1 MLKTNTNVKASYLK
15 LKPTE
20 YQQNL
25 LGVLS
30 ELKDD
35 SLTKNDIIDRL
46 GEYLPPKDKFRLRLS
61 NKEYLDKQPKK
72 YLLRVLRNCIKRKIK
87 GISLRREK
95 TVKKPD
101 FKDYFSVCPE
111 YRHEDFSN
119 DHYLRRDYATLPIK
133 RVRGWIDPEWVSY
146 SLNDKEGGVEYLTR
160 LSVKERR
167 NLNIAFNNIKDLL
180 HYIFM
185 SCSSVQVIRVDFH
198 PKELFRQDIN
208 RLNRDFSK
216 LLLWLHNHDKGFIG
230 YYATRELGS
239 EEEGIHL
246 HCYMFFN
253 GKVVK
258 NDVLVSKQ
266 LKSVWRRISKG
277 GRSYFGNMSKEK
289 YSDGAE
295 CLGLVRYTDLATI
308 EKLVVL
314 SKYLIKDLS
323 NRDWL
328 VGLKLNPRSR
338 LFTCSSMPDFMAR
351 FNDYYDRLALGGVET
366 RRKFLVDYRWLDKIQ
381 LKNGPPL
388 FSGEDGL
395 LRMKNY
401 VRLNPHHV
409 KEANYVP
416 LDVLERR
423 VTNSEYFSKHGEML
437 SKLD

>member
-1 MLKTNTNVKASYLK
+1 MFKTNTNVKASYLK

-20 YQQNL
+20 YQKTL
-25 LGVLS
+25 LNVLG
-30 ELKDD
+30 ELKEDG
-35 SLTKNDIIDRL
+35 LTKSDVIDRL
-46 GEYLPPKDKFRLRLS
+46 EIYLPPKDKFRLQLS

-72 YLLRVLRNCIKRKIK
+72 YLIQVLRKCIKRKIK
-87 GISLRREK
+87 GITLRREK
-95 TVKKPD
+95 VLEKPD
-101 FKDYFSVCPE
+101 FKDYFGVCPE

-119 DHYLRRDYATLPIK
+119 GHYLRYDYAKLPVK
-133 RVRGWIDPEWVSY
+133 RVRGWIDPEWISY
-146 SLNDKEGGVEYLTR
+146 SLNDNDNGVEYLTK
-160 LSVKERR
+160 LSIKERR
-167 NLNIAFNNIKDLL
+167 NLNVAFNNIKNLL

-198 PKELFRQDIN
+198 PKELFRQDIS
-208 RLNRDFSK
+208 RLNRDFSN
-216 LLLWLHNHDKGFIG
+216 LLLWLHNHDKGFVG

-239 EEEGIHL
+239 DEEGVHL

-266 LKSVWRRISKG
+266 IRSVWRRISRG

-289 YSDGAE
+289 YSDGGE
-295 CLGLVRYTDLATI
+295 CLGLVHYTDLMTI

-328 VGLKLNPRSR
+328 VKLGLNPRSR
-338 LFTCSSMPDFMAR
+338 LFTCSSIPDFMAR
-351 FNDYYDRLALGGVET
+351 FNDYYDRLALNGVET
-366 RRKFLVDYRWLDKIQ
+366 KRKFLVDYRWLDKLG
-381 LKNGPPL
+381 LKNEPPL
-388 FSGEDGL
+388 FSGESGI

-401 VRLNPHHV
+401 IRLNPYYV
-409 KEANYVP
+409 KEDNYVP
-416 LDVLERR
+416 IDVLERKS
-423 VTNSEYFSKHGEML
+423 TNDEYFSKYGEML